1 MMEVTIPH
9 DHASFPGHFPG
20 NPILPGVLL
29 LQRVMALA
37 QSQYAEVSQNKI
49 FQDFTLLNVKF
60 LAVVS
65 PGDTL
70 SLKLV
75 DSLTK
80 NLAMNLAN
88 ISTDS
93 QLDMMCREKI
103 FTVHILQNSAIDSVL
118 ACTGKLRLNDVCDAG
133 Q

>member
-1 MMEVTIPH
+1 MEVTIPH
-9 DHASFPGHFPG
+9 DHACFPGHFPG

-37 QSQYAEVSQNKI
+37 QSQLTEVSQNKI
-49 FQDFTLLNVKF
+49 LQNFTLRNVKF

-75 DSLTK
+75 DSVTRNLT
-80 NLAMNLAN
+80 N
-88 ISTDS
+88 IPTHS
-93 QLDMMCREKI
+93 QLDSMCMEKV
-103 FTVHILQNSAIDSVL
+103 FTVHILQNGAVDPVL
-118 ACTGKLRLNDVCDAG
+118 ACTGKLKLNDVCDAG

>member
-1 MMEVTIPH
+1 MEVTIPH
-9 DHASFPGHFPG
+9 DHACFPGHFPG

-37 QSQYAEVSQNKI
+37 QNQLVELSQNKI
-49 FQDFTLLNVKF
+49 LPNFILLNVKF

-65 PGDTL
+65 PGDKL

-80 NLAMNLAN
+80 NQLN
-88 ISTDS
+88 ST
-93 QLDMMCREKI
+93 CIEKI
-103 FTVHILQNSAIDSVL
+103 FTVHILQNSADDSVL